1 MVKNGNRKRYI
12 SCSFPDTLHQAN
24 GKAIT
29 ERDIHHENQE
39 KEEERY
45 MVKWRDNGHNEMGE
59 MERIVE
65 NRRERD

>member
-1 MVKNGNRKRYI
+1 MVKNGNGKRYI
-12 SCSFPDTLHQAN
+12 SCSFPDTLRQAN

-39 KEEERY
+39 KEEERNK
-45 MVKWRDNGHNEMGE
+45 VKWRDIGHNEMGE
-59 MERIVE
+59 MERIVG